1 MGLLGRIVEISDVI
15 TVVFN
20 EIRDR
25 VLWDGWNSTELE
37 SSEMGP
43 CLRFSFNQGTL

>member
-15 TVVFN
+15 TVVSN

-37 SSEMGP
+37 SSEMGQS
-43 CLRFSFNQGTL
+43 LRSSFNQGSP